1 MPRTCTICS
10 HPDRDAVEH
19 AIVSGGSIR
28 RIAAQ
33 YGLTPT
39 SVRRHMANHL
49 PAAAVAEAQEVDRDR
64 AEGLRDR
71 LEDLYTRAERI
82 LAEAEGAGRHNVSL
96 ASIRELRG
104 ILEFASKLAGLPEAQ
119 PPVIRLSFHDGRPV
133 RPPLRALPS
142 EDP

>member
-33 YGLTPT
+33 FGLTPT

-49 PAAAVAEAQEVDRDR
+49 PAAAVAEAQDADRDR
-64 AEGLRDR
+64 A
-71 LEDLYTRAERI
+71 
-82 LAEAEGAGRHNVSL
+82 
-96 ASIRELRG
+96 
-104 ILEFASKLAGLPEAQ
+104 
-119 PPVIRLSFHDGRPV
+119 
-133 RPPLRALPS
+133 
-142 EDP
+142 